1 MSKEQLTIFWGKVS
15 ESARERNLNSFI
27 SDFEKKFPGF
37 KDNMCVMKLEKMLK
51 KIDILKSKNLEHIYS
66 EYKILSIIS
75 HPFIVEFK
83 GLINNDPK
91 HIYYILEY
99 IQGGELF
106 TILRTSVTD
115 RKSVV

>member
-1 MSKEQLTIFWGKVS
+1 MVIGSFGKVK
-15 ESARERNLNSFI
+15 LC
-27 SDFEKKFPGF
+27 
-37 KDNMCVMKLEKMLK
+37 KDKTNGKVYAIKMLK
-51 KIDILKSKNLEHIYS
+51 KIDIIKSKNLEHIYS
-66 EYKILSIIS
+66 EYKILSVIS

-106 TILRTSVTD
+106 TILRTSVTFSMD
-115 RKSVV
+115 QAKYSYFSK